1 MRKSISLKEFST
13 TPTVSCML
21 RKDGNNVAAETA
33 PTSTV
38 VRTSTVVPPQ
48 SNAQA
53 KQPAAQPAQPQGES
67 EGMWEME

>member
-48 SNAQA
+48 STQA
-53 KQPAAQPAQPQGES
+53 KQPTSQPAQPQGES

>member
-21 RKDGNNVAAETA
+21 RKDGNNVAAETPPA
-33 PTSTV
+33 SAV

-48 SNAQA
+48 SNPQA
-53 KQPAAQPAQPQGES
+53 KPAAQPVPQQGES

>member
-21 RKDGNNVAAETA
+21 RKDGNNVSAEA

-38 VRTSTVVPPQ
+38 VRSNPVVPPQ
-48 SNAQA
+48 STQA
-53 KQPAAQPAQPQGES
+53 KQPASQPAQPAGES